1 MTSYVQLFL
10 ETGRTFC
17 LTTTLKEVCVY
28 WFSKW
33 LSSHSAFDF
42 TFLNFWDLMW
52 VSGETHFP
60 CHFFRRKL
68 KWLLNL
74 SSLSH
79 IEPRHRFCTK
89 DGNYLSS
96 GKVISIFR
104 VMLLWAYKH
113 RKNCDCCPGH
123 HLIINHY
130 SSMSWFKFRN
140 LSVIVNSVTKSL
152 IH

>member
-17 LTTTLKEVCVY
+17 LTTTLKEVCV
-28 WFSKW
+28 FGAQNNCLHILHLTFKGNI
-33 LSSHSAFDF
+33 
-42 TFLNFWDLMW
+42 FLNFWDLMW

-96 GKVISIFR
+96 GKVIFLFR
-104 VMLLWAYKH
+104 VMLLWAYKNVH
-113 RKNCDCCPGH
+113 WVILSYSWWNLFI
-123 HLIINHY
+123 HLPLETHALMWHDN
-130 SSMSWFKFRN
+130 
-140 LSVIVNSVTKSL
+140 
-152 IH
+152 